1 MKKVKQKDN
10 MGVIVHKEDSKENE
24 LTRRID
30 AELNRK
36 MSENSKDIGDKK
48 DVDFAEDAEYM
59 KDLKKTGK
67 YGWVWVILVISVLLL
82 LVAVGMSFSNK

>member
-36 MSENSKDIGDKK
+36 MSENSKDISDKK